1 VLGSATVTIYLAGTT
16 TAANVY
22 EASSGGDSVT
32 SVISDSNGR
41 WTFYADVADY
51 AFTQEYKVVV
61 TKDGYSTITLDN
73 IFNLSLPTDAAGS
86 LINDGL
92 GAYSWGTPTLASTAT
107 ALAANGANCSAG
119 TYPLGVDA
127 SGAAESCTNPLD
139 TPTFI
144 LADDSTLTLP
154 GAASGYTGGLLSCDT
169 DGTCD
174 WTDPSGI
181 TGSYVPLSTF
191 TAAGDVPV
199 GSGSGTVTVITK
211 GANNTF
217 FGVNNA
223 GTLGFHASFNPV
235 LVAAPSSDDTY
246 SGTVASFTAGE
257 ALAQWDVVYCKNK
270 SGVHA
275 CYKYDA
281 NGADKAL
288 PPRAMAV
295 AAIDA
300 DASGTF
306 LLNGIVRNDGWT
318 QTTNQDEGKIVYA
331 DGTTAGAI
339 TLTKSTTSA
348 DMVAILGYVIE
359 QNVIYFN
366 PSPILVEVP

>member
-1 VLGSATVTIYLAGTT
+1 MTISAVNAAGGSANALTLSGTLGIMDGSDIFRGIYLNYTNADHTG
-16 TAANVY
+16 
-22 EASSGGDSVT
+22 SS
-32 SVISDSNGR
+32 N
-41 WTFYADVADY
+41 
-51 AFTQEYKVVV
+51 
-61 TKDGYSTITLDN
+61 N
-73 IFNLSLPTDAAGS
+73 IYGI
-86 LINDGL
+86 LINDITGDSEADEVALKIGL
-92 GAYSWGTPTLASTAT
+92 GWDYGIHTYSPIVIYGNGSTTPGYLYLEDADNSNYVTISAPVDISASYNLYFPSAAAPTEANNVMVFANDGSSGWTNLDNYAAAGDLAS
-107 ALAANGANCSAG
+107 
-119 TYPLGVDA
+119 YM
-127 SGAAESCTNPLD
+127 
-139 TPTFI
+139 
-144 LADDSTLTLP
+144 
-154 GAASGYTGGLLSCDT
+154 
-169 DGTCD
+169 
-174 WTDPSGI
+174 
-181 TGSYVPLSTF
+181 PLSTF

-199 GSGSGTVTVITK
+199 GSASGAVTVITK

-246 SGTVASFTAGE
+246 SGTVATFTAGE

-295 AAIDA
+295 AAVDA

-306 LLNGIVRNDGWT
+306 LLNGIVRNDGWG

-331 DGTTAGAI
+331 DGGTAGAI